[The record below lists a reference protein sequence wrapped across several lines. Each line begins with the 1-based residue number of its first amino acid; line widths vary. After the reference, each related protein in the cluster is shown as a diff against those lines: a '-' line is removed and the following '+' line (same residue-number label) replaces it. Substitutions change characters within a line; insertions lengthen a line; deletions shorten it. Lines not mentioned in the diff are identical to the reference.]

1 MKSPAPTTNPQDIIY
16 TPSEIVT
23 LGLNYLDE
31 RKKNKFHGLPLGI
44 KKIDA
49 DFIPALPGELI
60 TIIGRPGNGKTGF
73 MMRWARW
80 RADEIRKAGE
90 LNRVVVYITLEQSIE
105 ELNAFDIAADTGIS
119 VEIMARGTMTDDD
132 REAVNMAANQ
142 RYKKPLY
149 LIGHSMERRKK
160 RPTLNIDT
168 IALAL
173 AQIES
178 MHDESMAIDAVFVDY
193 LQRIPTPPGSES
205 KTIGLDEV
213 LNRLKDGCLAFGCP
227 FVVGV
232 QAKREVDSYKNQIPE
247 MSDGQWTSGIEQ
259 VSDKSF
265 SVCRPRKYRNEG
277 EDFAGIIVQGHNQM
291 IVKLLKQKMGAAN
304 IEYNVMFDPRYN
316 RLDEA
321 ETIHTNLGGF

>member
-1 MKSPAPTTNPQDIIY
+1 MTTTQNTNPQDIIY
-16 TPSEIVT
+16 TPSDIVT

-31 RKKNKFHGLPLGI
+31 RKRNKFHGLPLGI

-49 DFIPALPGELI
+49 DFIPALPGELT

-80 RADEIRKAGE
+80 RADKIRAAGE
-90 LNRVVVYITLEQSIE
+90 LNRVVVYVTLEQSIE
-105 ELNAFDIAADTGIS
+105 ELQAFDLAADTGIN
-119 VEIMARGTMTDDD
+119 VEVMARGTMTDAQ
-132 REAVNMAANQ
+132 REQISVVANQ

-149 LIGHSMERRKK
+149 LIGHSLERRKR
-160 RPTLNIDT
+160 RPVLNIDT

-173 AQIES
+173 AQIET
-178 MHDESMAIDAVFVDY
+178 MHDEQMAIDAVFVDY
-193 LQRIPTPPGSES
+193 LQRIPIPPGSES
-205 KTIGLDEV
+205 KTIGLDDI

-232 QAKREVDSYKNQIPE
+232 QAKREVDAYKVQVPE
-247 MSDGQWTSGIEQ
+247 MSDGQWTSAIEQ

-265 SVCRPRKYRNEG
+265 SVTRPRKYRNEG
-277 EDFAGIIVQGHNQM
+277 EEFDGFIVQGDNQM
-291 IVKLLKQKMGAAN
+291 VVKLLKQKMGKAN

-316 RLDEA
+316 RLDDA
-321 ETIHTNLGGF
+321 EITHIDMGKIL

>member
-1 MKSPAPTTNPQDIIY
+1 MTRPAPTTNPQDLIY

-23 LGLNYLDE
+23 LGLNYLDQ
-31 RKKNKFHGLPLGI
+31 RKANKFHGLPLGI
-44 KKIDA
+44 RKIDA
-49 DFIPALPGELI
+49 DFIPALPGELV

-90 LNRVVVYITLEQSIE
+90 LNRVVVYVTLEQSIE
-105 ELNAFDIAADTGIS
+105 ELNAFDIAADTGIN
-119 VEIMARGTMTDDD
+119 VETMARGNMT
-132 REAVNMAANQ
+132 EAERQEVNLAANQ

-160 RPTLNIDT
+160 RPTLNIET

-178 MHDESMAIDAVFVDY
+178 MHDETMAIDSVFVDY
-193 LQRIPTPPGSES
+193 LQRIPIPPGSES
-205 KTIGLDEV
+205 KTIGLDDI
-213 LNRLKDGCLAFGCP
+213 LNRLKDGALAFGCP

-232 QAKREVDSYKNQIPE
+232 QAKREVDTYKNQIPE

-277 EDFAGIIVQGHNQM
+277 EEFDGILVQGHNQM
-291 IVKLLKQKMGAAN
+291 VVKLLKQKMGAAN

-321 ETIHTNLGGF
+321 ETVYVNLDMI